1 MLFFVII
8 KKYGKIL
15 NTCEIVLFIMKY
27 KVGEIFM
34 NKMINKVNYSYL
46 FIKRLF
52 DVVISTTGI
61 IFMIFLIPI
70 VKIMNIINKDDGKIF
85 FTQDRI
91 GKNGKIFKI
100 YKFRSMVDNTDEKLE
115 KILEMDKQ
123 TKEEYMVNKKLRNDP
138 RVTKSG
144 EFLRK
149 TSLDEL
155 PQFINILKNEMSL
168 IGNRPYLLIEKE
180 DMMDFYND
188 IVKTKPGL
196 TGYWQVNGRNNT
208 TFKERLELESFYSNN
223 YSLKMD
229 TKIFFKT
236 FGVILLKKDQVEKL
250 KAVKFDVERKQD
262 EDSEKKEKTFHN
274 DLVSIN
280 SKNIEN
286 KDLSIYYVDKE
297 KADLVN
303 FIVESMANNS
313 DNNQISTKEYV
324 KK

>member
-1 MLFFVII
+1 MS
-8 KKYGKIL
+8 
-15 NTCEIVLFIMKY
+15 
-27 KVGEIFM
+27 
-34 NKMINKVNYSYL
+34 KMINKVNYSYL

-100 YKFRSMVDNTDEKLE
+100 YKFRSMVDNADEKLE

-123 TKEEYMVNKKLRNDP
+123 TKEEYMVNKKLRNNP
-138 RVTKSG
+138 RVTKTG

-155 PQFINILKNEMSL
+155 PQFINILKNDMSL

-229 TKIFFKT
+229 TKIFFKI

-250 KAVKFDVERKQD
+250 QGVKFDVERKQD

-274 DLVSIN
+274 DLVSVN

-313 DNNQISTKEYV
+313 DNNQISTKAYV

>member
-1 MLFFVII
+1 
-8 KKYGKIL
+8 
-15 NTCEIVLFIMKY
+15 
-27 KVGEIFM
+27 M

-61 IFMIFLIPI
+61 IFMIFLILI

-100 YKFRSMVDNTDEKLE
+100 YKFRSMVDNADEKLE

-138 RVTKSG
+138 RVTKTG

-250 KAVKFDVERKQD
+250 QGVKFDVERKQD

-274 DLVSIN
+274 DLVSVN

-297 KADLVN
+297 KANLVN

-313 DNNQISTKEYV
+313 DNNQISTKTYV